1 MQISVESTSE
11 LSRKMTVRVPED
23 KIQEK
28 MEARFSTLARQ
39 VKLDG
44 FRPGKV
50 PQRLVKKMF
59 AGQVRSEVIGD
70 LIQASFFDAL
80 RETALRPA
88 GAPHIAQ
95 QQTEEGHGLEYT
107 ASFEVYPE
115 IRPNSIEQLEVRR
128 PISEVTDA
136 DLDVMVQFLREQRKS
151 WSIVDRKAQEG
162 DRVTI
167 SFKGSAEGER
177 LPDGEVEE
185 FPLVIG
191 SKIMIPGFE
200 ERLIGAE
207 AGGHLN
213 FALDFPA
220 EYRTAELAG
229 KSAEFDVDILKVEA
243 PDLPEVDAEF
253 AKAFGIENGDV
264 EAFRADV
271 RKNMERELRQAVH
284 GRLKNAVMDALYEN
298 NPIPVPLSLV
308 DQEIDRM
315 MEPYVQRAKKQKLD
329 VKEAVRRESF
339 VEEAGRRVAL
349 GLILAEIIKEN
360 KIKVNADRV
369 RATINHIAG
378 SYERPQEVIDWYYS
392 NSEELANVEQMV
404 LEDQVVEWVVER
416 AKLTDEPV
424 SFNDLMHP
432 NQQ

>member
-107 ASFEVYPE
+107 ASFDVYPE

-392 NSEELANVEQMV
+392 NSKELANVEQMV

>member
-107 ASFEVYPE
+107 ASFDVYPE

>member
-28 MEARFSTLARQ
+28 MEVRFRTLARQ

-115 IRPNSIEQLEVRR
+115 IRLNSIEQLEVRR
-128 PISEVTDA
+128 PVSEVTDA
-136 DLDVMVQFLREQRKS
+136 DLDAMVQFLREQRKI

-220 EYRTAELAG
+220 EYRTEELAG

-243 PDLPEVDAEF
+243 PDFPEVDAEF

-308 DQEIDRM
+308 DQEIDRL

-329 VKEAVRRESF
+329 VKEVVRRESF
-339 VEEAGRRVAL
+339 VEEARRRVAL
-349 GLILAEIIKEN
+349 GLILAEIIKDN